1 MGRVSRRRFSI
12 GEALNAPF
20 GLLKRRPVT
29 IFVWGLLRFTLA
41 AGVLAVLAPVFIQV
55 MGSAETGVEPDLSQ
69 FMALEAGVQGL
80 NLLSLVLGV
89 VIFTAAIRATL
100 AKRGDGFGFL
110 RLGMDELRVA
120 VTSIAV
126 GVGVYLGVIV
136 LALAG
141 LAFAAAISG
150 QGEQVVIP
158 VMVAYG
164 GLVALLAI
172 WVLARVILI
181 IPVSVLDKTFAFER
195 GWALGRG
202 QAAKLAVTGFLA
214 WVIQILIQLVFFA
227 FAGGVLFAVAHS
239 AGVVWPDFGTAT
251 PTLAQITELA
261 RPLAIPAA
269 VLAVP
274 AILLTGFSSALFSA
288 PLASAAR
295 QLSESGTPPPSTV
308 ADPHDDGLSPIVV
321 PAAAAATIAAEPAH
335 ADPDAEHG
343 HSDHGHAHAAHG
355 EEDRADPPEAH
366 HETGHP
372 SDEHHHDVSP
382 GHDHHDDQGHAAVDT
397 HGHDGDD
404 HKAEGHDEHLHDD
417 HGHAKPGDGH

>member
-1 MGRVSRRRFSI
+1 MGRVSKRRFSI

-20 GLLKRRPVT
+20 ALLKRRPVT
-29 IFVWGLLRFTLA
+29 IFVWGLLRFVLA
-41 AGVLAVLAPVFIQV
+41 AGVLAVLAPVFIQI
-55 MGSAETGVEPDLSQ
+55 MGTAETGVEPDLSQ

-136 LALAG
+136 LGLAG
-141 LAFAAAISG
+141 LALAAAISG
-150 QGEQVVIP
+150 QGAQVVIP

-227 FAGGVLFAVAHS
+227 VAGGVLFVVAHQ
-239 AGVVWPDFGTAT
+239 AGVIWPDFGTAT
-251 PTLAQITELA
+251 PTLAQLTELA
-261 RPLAIPAA
+261 RPFAIPAA

-295 QLSESGTPPPSTV
+295 QLSDSGTPPPPVV
-308 ADPHDDGLSPIVV
+308 ADPHDDGLSPILAPTV
-321 PAAAAATIAAEPAH
+321 AAAAATPAH
-335 ADPDAEHG
+335 AEP
-343 HSDHGHAHAAHG
+343 DHGHAGDHAAQGPTDSAHDEAG
-355 EEDRADPPEAH
+355 PTHHDEAHHDEAH
-366 HETGHP
+366 HEPGHG
-372 SDEHHHDVSP
+372 SAEHQHDVP
-382 GHDHHDDQGHAAVDT
+382 AD
-397 HGHDGDD
+397 HGHDQAGD
-404 HKAEGHDEHLHDD
+404 HGHDDSDHHASGHDDPPHDD
-417 HGHAKPGDGH
+417 HSHAKPADGH